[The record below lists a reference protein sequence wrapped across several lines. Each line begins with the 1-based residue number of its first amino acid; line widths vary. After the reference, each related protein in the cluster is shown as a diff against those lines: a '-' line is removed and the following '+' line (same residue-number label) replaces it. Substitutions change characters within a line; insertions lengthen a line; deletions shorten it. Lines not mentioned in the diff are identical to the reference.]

1 MLKIFLLASQGSIF
15 PNMNQ
20 NNLVKNS
27 LCVIITKLYIISNFT
42 EKDSCSGDSGGPLFI
57 RESTNDPWELIGLAS
72 IRPNQCGLGV
82 PGVYTRVTN
91 YLTWIESKLRP

>member
-42 EKDSCSGDSGGPLFI
+42 EKDSCSGDSGGPLFA
-57 RESTNDPWELIGLAS
+57 RESTNDPWTQVGLVS
-72 IRPNQCGLGV
+72 FGTNVCGRGI
-82 PGVYTRVTN
+82 PGIYTRVTS
-91 YLTWIESKLRP
+91 YLNWIDSHLKP